1 MLGLQP
7 RAVPAPAP
15 SSFPSYAPLPGF
27 SFEVVHR
34 SRKPGSRARVGR
46 IHTPH
51 GVIDTPGYVPVGTNG
66 ALKGLTNE
74 QAADAGVQL
83 MFANTYHLL
92 VHPGSDVIA
101 AAGGL
106 HNFIGRS
113 GPLITDSGGFQ
124 VFSLGR
130 TSDDDTSELKRRS
143 NAKSKYNGATV
154 LSVRGRSHLRSHL
167 DA

>member
-1 MLGLQP
+1 MLLD
-7 RAVPAPAP
+7 A
-15 SSFPSYAPLPGF
+15 LPVAELTAAASASAQDF
-27 SFEVVHR
+27 FRFEILHQSAR
-34 SRKPGSRARVGR
+34 PGSRARVGR